1 MIKSKKLSK
10 FRDIEHAFFNR
21 LGGKSNG
28 IYKSLNCGIGSSDKK
43 KDVLKNIS
51 IVCKKI
57 GVSKNKLVL
66 LNQVHS
72 NKFLFINKKYKLNK
86 KKFKGDALISNTKKI
101 AIGVLSADCVP
112 ILIYDEA
119 NQIIATVHAGW
130 KGAVGGIIE
139 NTIKEIVK
147 IGGNNKINVAIGPC
161 INANNYE
168 VGQDFYDKFIQ
179 ASKKNE
185 NYFLP
190 TKKNKFLFDLRKY
203 VNSKFEKLEV
213 NHIEN
218 IDFDTFSE
226 TEKFFSFR
234 RSTLLGE
241 NHYGRCISLIS
252 LIND

>member
-1 MIKSKKLSK
+1 MFFSKKFESFKNINHCFFSK
-10 FRDIEHAFFNR
+10 NE
-21 LGGKSNG
+21 GVSQG
-28 IYKSLNCGIGSSDKK
+28 IYKSLNCGLGSDDEKENILEN
-43 KDVLKNIS
+43 LKI
-51 IVCKKI
+51 
-57 GVSKNKLVL
+57 VSKKMGLKTDNLFTM
-66 LNQVHS
+66 NQTHS
-72 NKFLFINKKYKLNK
+72 NKVVVINDANK
-86 KKFKGDALISNTKKI
+86 HIQRINSDALITSQKNI
-101 AIGVLSADCVP
+101 AISVLTADCVP

-179 ASKKNE
+179 TSKKNE
-185 NYFLP
+185 NYFFS

-226 TEKFFSFR
+226 NGKFFSFR

-241 NHYGRCISLIS
+241 TDYGRCISVIS